1 MGAEGEARV
10 FSVATTLWDQLGRV
24 LEEENDELML
34 SFAGEELDK
43 VLASM
48 KDDTAPG
55 PDGLSVIFFKKF
67 WFLTKPYTLAI
78 LNGFTLGHVDIA
90 RHNFGILSL
99 IPKVQGADDI
109 RLFLPIA
116 LINVIFK
123 FVAKAYDIRISPI
136 AHRAIC
142 RS

>member
-1 MGAEGEARV
+1 MGAEGEARI

-55 PDGLSVIFFKKF
+55 PDGLSVVFFK
-67 WFLTKPYTLAI
+67 
-78 LNGFTLGHVDIA
+78 
-90 RHNFGILSL
+90 NF
-99 IPKVQGADDI
+99 
-109 RLFLPIA
+109 
-116 LINVIFK
+116 
-123 FVAKAYDIRISPI
+123 
-136 AHRAIC
+136 
-142 RS
+142 